1 MTTPIF
7 QTEIIGK
14 NLVVQ
19 LDHNLGSFA
28 DVDISQA
35 TKTVEDKITAN
46 SPSGIV
52 IDFASV
58 AYFGS
63 GILEAIC
70 VMWNQLSEQT
80 GRMVLCNLEPVAL
93 EIIQIANFDTLWP
106 IFETREAALAS
117 LGE

>member
-7 QTEIIGK
+7 QTEVVGK
-14 NLVVQ
+14 ILVVQ
-19 LDHNLGSFA
+19 LDHKIGSFA

-35 TKTVEDKITAN
+35 TKTVGNKITAN
-46 SPSGIV
+46 SLTGIV
-52 IDFASV
+52 IDFTGV

-63 GILEAIC
+63 GILEAIR
-70 VMWNQLSEQT
+70 VIWNHLPEQT

-93 EIIQIANFDTLWP
+93 EIIQIANFNTLWP